1 MTSDTWFDRIRSLDV
16 RILAAIVATVLLV
29 GGVMWVV
36 PTTPNSQ
43 SFTFDSARRGIPNA
57 LPLELGK
64 TMQGAIVDGSDQD
77 FYRIEPLKSAY
88 RLDVL
93 MTTGSDKMIPALRVF
108 DAAQNLIQDKTAE
121 FLRRPGANI
130 NSSFL
135 AQSNVTYYIQVFTQ
149 RNTTGPYSLT
159 VSMRQP

>member
-88 RLDVL
+88 RLDVV
-93 MTTGSDKMIPALRVF
+93 MTSGSDKMIPALRVF

-159 VSMRQP
+159 VSVRQP

>member
-88 RLDVL
+88 RLDVV

-159 VSMRQP
+159 VSVRQP

>member
-159 VSMRQP
+159 VSVRQP

>member
-1 MTSDTWFDRIRSLDV
+1 
-16 RILAAIVATVLLV
+16 
-29 GGVMWVV
+29 MWVV

-159 VSMRQP
+159 VSVRQP

>member
-1 MTSDTWFDRIRSLDV
+1 MTSDTWFDRIRSLDI

-43 SFTFDSARRGIPNA
+43 SFTFESARRGIPNA

-64 TMQGAIVDGSDQD
+64 TMQGGIVDGSDQD

-159 VSMRQP
+159 VSVRQP